1 MKIIGIAYRAES
13 SPRLSARGWVL
24 PAALGPAVLNFN
36 PTHQV
41 GPVSVMISTEGTV
54 TATIDAG
61 PAPRTPEDFRRWGLY
76 AAHPTLAIGEADG
89 PDRQGPVT
97 LMTVS
102 LVRDNTDPDIP
113 PWTVED

>member
-1 MKIIGIAYRAES
+1 VKITGIAYRAES
-13 SPRLSARGWVL
+13 SPRLSARGWIL
-24 PAALGPAVLNFN
+24 PTALGPAVLNFN
-36 PTHQV
+36 PTHPV

-76 AAHPTLAIGEADG
+76 AAHPTLAVGFADN
-89 PDRQGPVT
+89 PDQQGSVT

-102 LVRDNTDPDIP
+102 LVRDNLDPDTP